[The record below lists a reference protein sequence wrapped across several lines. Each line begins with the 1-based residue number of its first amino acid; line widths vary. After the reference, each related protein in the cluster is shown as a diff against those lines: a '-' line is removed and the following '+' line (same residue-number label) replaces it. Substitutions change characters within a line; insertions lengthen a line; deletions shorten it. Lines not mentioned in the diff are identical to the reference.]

1 MSKNK
6 VYLYDHFCDPES
18 GYSEVSL
25 MTPQGVFVGTANCN
39 LDEDV
44 FNEITG
50 GSIAEL
56 RAWKAYYKYE
66 IRVRKFALHEL
77 ETVYSQMRKTKACT
91 RILDRIEVLKL
102 EIDQCMNE
110 LTGVNKEIDARI
122 ERLGKKN

>member
-1 MSKNK
+1 MGKNK
-6 VYLYDHFCDPES
+6 VYLYDTYFDEKQGIS
-18 GYSEVSL
+18 VVGL
-25 MTPQGVFVGTANCN
+25 MTTQGLFSGKAQLNT
-39 LDEDV
+39 DEDQW
-44 FNEITG
+44 NEITG

-91 RILDRIEVLKL
+91 RILDRIEILKL

-110 LTGVNKEIDARI
+110 LAGVDKEIDARI

>member
-1 MSKNK
+1 
-6 VYLYDHFCDPES
+6 
-18 GYSEVSL
+18 

-50 GSIAEL
+50 GSIEEL

-66 IRVRKFALHEL
+66 ISVRKFALHEL

-110 LTGVNKEIDARI
+110 LAGVNKEIDARI